1 MKIFIYDKKYVEIF
15 IFFVVMKE
23 KYIIFCFLHKIFKI
37 FIYYPLRAIK
47 IIILKI
53 FAFLQIEILA
63 YNFVENFEKNLPSI
77 QNLFFDKICLT

>member
-1 MKIFIYDKKYVEIF
+1 
-15 IFFVVMKE
+15 MKE

-37 FIYYPLRAIK
+37 FIYYPLHAIK

-63 YNFVENFEKNLPSI
+63 YNFVENFLIYALKILK
-77 QNLFFDKICLT
+77 KICLQFKIFSLIKFV